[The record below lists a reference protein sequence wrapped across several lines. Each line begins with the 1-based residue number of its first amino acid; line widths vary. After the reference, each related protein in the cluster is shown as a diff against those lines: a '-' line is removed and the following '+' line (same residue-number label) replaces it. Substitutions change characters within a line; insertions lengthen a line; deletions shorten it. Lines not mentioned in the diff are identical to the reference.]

1 MNIEKETKISENS
14 FEKELKN
21 KMPNMIADYILANEL
36 EDKFIERTYYVN
48 YFVNKEFVDFS
59 SKASWARCYKIN
71 YISQFFFDGLLLFG
85 EPRTMTYDEYDYKD
99 TINNPIEFGKKE
111 NIIKPMLLLILQKIE
126 YPNLL
131 FVATCL
137 GIPVEE
143 IDKMEREIKEN
154 YRTSE
159 KLKELAHRKQQIQN
173 IRQYMQNIK
182 DGLSVIGGYLGKDLE
197 EEIKSLENISKE
209 IEGYVNE
216 LENQIN
222 SEEMTLTL
230 K

>member
-1 MNIEKETKISENS
+1 MNAEREINQIENP

-36 EDKFIERTYYVN
+36 EEKFTEHVYFVN
-48 YFVNKEFVDFS
+48 YFVNKDFIDFS

-99 TINNPIEFGKKE
+99 TMKEPIEFGKKE
-111 NIIKPMLLLILQKIE
+111 YVIKPMLLLILQKIE

-182 DGLSVIGGYLGKDLE
+182 DGVSVIGGYLGKNFE
-197 EEIKSLENISKE
+197 EEIKLLENISNE
-209 IEGYVNE
+209 IEGYVSE

-222 SEEMTLTL
+222 SEETTLTL